1 MKSLHY
7 IVKGDIIRNSLERLH
22 VGTNR
27 NKNIERT
34 WNIKTFTIRG
44 IESVPTQPFGESS
57 SKIIEKS
64 HVFPTNCNRRK
75 DIIK

>member
-22 VGTNR
+22 VGTNS
-27 NKNIERT
+27 NKNIERI
-34 WNIKTFTIRG
+34 WNIKTFTIRR
-44 IESVPTQPFGESS
+44 IESLPTQSFGENSR
-57 SKIIEKS
+57 KIIEKS
-64 HVFPTNCNRRK
+64 HIFPTNFNRRK